1 MLAFTSVYFFES
13 RLFNGLRPFGIKNL
27 LARFRRSGSARN
39 ASHRLVSPLRL
50 GKSPDFHPGVYGE
63 IPDPPRICWPQPARG
78 GRKAQVRQG
87 LGVRKANAEGC
98 EERLGCGARL
108 GERALTSDAD
118 EPRHQGQPRQAA
130 SSSMSTARRNDGAE
144 IKSGD
149 GDLQGEA
156 FAVETPVTST

>member
-1 MLAFTSVYFFES
+1 MGYGRLEQKSSRSISPIWFRAQRLAQA
-13 RLFNGLRPFGIKNL
+13 RL
-27 LARFRRSGSARN
+27 AA
-39 ASHRLVSPLRL
+39 AHL
-50 GKSPDFHPGVYGE
+50 GKVRTFIREVYGE